1 MPEITEFSNNLKNLR
16 NIKGF
21 TQQNVAD
28 CLGIK
33 RTTYTKWETGVAE
46 PSFKYIKML
55 VKLFEV
61 DYNFLFMRGDIN
73 EYQYQGKE
81 LKIMELLWQQNSAMT
96 ISEMVNLCSGTV
108 GEKINYIR
116 LLVNNLCEKGIL
128 KCIGSKKLTK
138 NYAAIYI
145 PALTKAEY
153 FLEVFRPSE
162 KDALQ
167 IVEVLINTYDFDDNF
182 IVEIKKL
189 LTR

>member
-55 VKLFEV
+55 VKLFEA
-61 DYNFLFMRGDIN
+61 DYNFLFMGGDVN

-81 LKIMELLWQQNSAMT
+81 LKILELLWQQNGAMT
-96 ISEMVNLCSGTV
+96 ISEMVNLCNGILD
-108 GEKINYIR
+108 EKTNYIR
-116 LLVNNLCEKGIL
+116 LLVNSLCRKGML
-128 KCIGSKKLTK
+128 KCVGKKLTN
-138 NYAAIYI
+138 NYVAIYV

-153 FLEVFRPSE
+153 FIEMLLPSK